1 MSVSKDIRLSVI
13 AETSKYRQEIAKTG
27 TYTAKQ
33 LNAAS
38 LSFAREATKAQAK
51 AASAAKAGAKEAE
64 SAWKDV
70 GSTLKAALGVQALKG
85 AVTGV
90 YQYLDGIH
98 SARAETIAMA
108 TAAGVSAASLSSL
121 QAAAERTGADF
132 GEMVKEIEQT
142 EGATAKQAKAQ
153 ELLARNIGAT
163 PIAEWNAH
171 LKQTGRLLDED
182 AVRATKE
189 WTQATHELKGVLEQ
203 TALELSTAFDVT
215 GKIEDFSLGMTFAIA
230 TGVEGFTV
238 LTERVKRFAD
248 IANMLA
254 RGDLFGANAAWL
266 DGLTTIDDDLARMAT
281 AGLKAAQELHGSRAA
296 LDGVGASAAAAAGD
310 LGRTAAQ
317 ANRVAQSATSINDA
331 MRQLEGIVLDASE
344 GLLTEEQKLGLAYD
358 ERLQKID
365 EIIRA
370 TQLAGATAE
379 QMATLNLAGQ
389 EAQTAALGEYQRAL
403 EAVNEER
410 AESAQAIDQ
419 EVTAAMALYHG
430 LKLATEEHANATEAS
445 KAFWSEASEAA
456 GPYIAILNQI
466 GSAFLDLT
474 ELAIEHHRRN
484 AQSARAMI
492 DDRRAQEADLQA
504 QILAGMDEQERAYAE
519 LQIARL
525 QTTAAAAE
533 NEYRTQSQAGMRA
546 FRANQLLQTG
556 LIAINSAAALMAT
569 FAQTGAPPAPGGY
582 AAIAGVAAA
591 QTAATVG
598 VWAVQPPQFD
608 AGFPGFSMGPTNYQ
622 ATLDEGEGVANRRG
636 MSALGG
642 PDGMDELNR
651 TGHLPAQG
659 MQSAN
664 LYVDS
669 RMMGQFMAREAGR
682 GRAFTKAMRRKG
694 YRPGV
699 RMEGR

>member
-13 AETSKYRQEIAKTG
+13 AETAAYRQEIAKTG

-51 AASAAKAGAKEAE
+51 AASAAKGAAKEAE

-90 YQYLDGIH
+90 YQYLDSVH
-98 SARAETIAMA
+98 AARAETIAMA
-108 TAAGVSAASLSSL
+108 TDAGVSAASLSSL

-132 GEMVKEIEQT
+132 GAMVEEIKAA

-153 ELLARNIGAT
+153 ELLARNIGST
-163 PIAEWNAH
+163 PIAEWNQH
-171 LKQTGRLLDED
+171 LANTGRLLDDE

-189 WTQATHELKGVLEQ
+189 WTQATAELKGVLEK

-230 TGVEGFTV
+230 TGVEGFRV
-238 LTERVKRFAD
+238 LAERVTAFRDVVAQ
-248 IANMLA
+248 LS

-266 DGLTTIDDDLARMAT
+266 DGIASIDDDLARMAT

-296 LDGVGASAAAAAGD
+296 LDGVGASAAAASGN
-310 LGRTAAQ
+310 LGRTATQ
-317 ANRVAQSATSINDA
+317 AGRVAQQAAQINDA

-379 QMATLNLAGQ
+379 QMSTVTLAGQ

-403 EAVNEER
+403 EALNVQLVEEIAPAT
-410 AESAQAIDQ
+410 AEFWQNAQ
-419 EVTAAMALYHG
+419 
-430 LKLATEEHANATEAS
+430 
-445 KAFWSEASEAA
+445 SEAA
-456 GPYIAILNQI
+456 VYIESIRQVMAATSQLV
-466 GSAFLDLT
+466 
-474 ELAIEHHRRN
+474 ELAIDGHARN

-504 QILAGMDEQERAYAE
+504 QILAGMSEQERAYAE

-525 QTTAAAAE
+525 QVTAEAAE
-533 NEYRTQSQAGMRA
+533 NEYRTQARAGMRA
-546 FRANQLLQTG
+546 FRANQILQTG
-556 LIAINSAAALMAT
+556 LIAINSAAALIAT
-569 FAQTGAPPAPGGY
+569 FAQVGAPPAPGGY

-608 AGFPGFSMGPTNYQ
+608 AGFPGFTMGPTNYA

-636 MSALGG
+636 MSAIGG
-642 PDGMDELNR
+642 PEAMDELNR
-651 TGHLPAQG
+651 TGRLPAQG
-659 MQSAN
+659 MQSAR

-669 RMMGQFMAREAGR
+669 RQLGEWVADEMGR
-682 GRAFTKAMRRKG
+682 GRTMTKAMRRKG

-699 RMEGR
+699 RMENR